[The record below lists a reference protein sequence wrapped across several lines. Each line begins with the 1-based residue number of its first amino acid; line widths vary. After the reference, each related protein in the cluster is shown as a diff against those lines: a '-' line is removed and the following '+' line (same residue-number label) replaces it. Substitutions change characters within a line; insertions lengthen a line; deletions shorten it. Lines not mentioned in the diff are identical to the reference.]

1 MISSMTGYGRGESSK
16 KGITAVAELRSV
28 NNRFLEV
35 AARLPRTLNA
45 RENDIKELLRKKLV
59 RGKINVNLSVERE
72 SGADIPVKVNRSA
85 VMAYYKLLLDLKKMT
100 KSSEKIRLEHL
111 LSFSEI
117 LEPETKD
124 EADDLEWQVSE
135 AAINKALDALIMMR
149 EKEGGELRKDLRS
162 RLSQLEKLVAD
173 SERISKD
180 WLPEERKRLRE
191 RVAELLDNPDILD
204 NNRLELEIALLS
216 DKLDITE
223 ECVRFRSHIKFFTE
237 ALNGSE
243 SAGRKLNFL
252 LQEMNREANTIGSKS
267 FDVEI
272 AHSVVVMKEEMEKM
286 REQLQNIE

>member
-1 MISSMTGYGRGESSK
+1 MISSMTGYGRGESST

-35 AARLPRTLNA
+35 ATRLPRTLNA
-45 RENDIKELLRKKLV
+45 RENDIKDLLRKKMV
-59 RGKINVNLSVERE
+59 RGKVNVSLTVERE
-72 SGADIPVKVNRSA
+72 NGADIPVKVNKSA
-85 VMAYYKLLLDLKKMT
+85 VQAYYKLLLDLKKIT

-111 LSFSEI
+111 LSFSEV
-117 LEPETKD
+117 LEPEVPDNTD
-124 EADDLEWQVSE
+124 ELEWEVSE
-135 AAINKALDALIMMR
+135 KAINNALDAMMAMR
-149 EKEGGELRKDLRS
+149 EKEGEELRKDLQGRLNQLS
-162 RLSQLEKLVAD
+162 GLVTESERLSK
-173 SERISKD
+173 ERMPD
-180 WLPEERKRLRE
+180 ERKKLRD
-191 RVAELLDNPDILD
+191 RVAQLLENPDIID

-223 ECVRFRSHIKFFTE
+223 ECVRFRSHVKFFTE
-237 ALNGSE
+237 ALNGKE

-272 AHSVVVMKEEMEKM
+272 AHAVVVMKEEMEKM